1 MKWKANL
8 DSHILSFLFQG
19 DMLHLKNRKEQHSCI
34 CSVKKVSLCISL
46 QDSQVADKTIMAFD
60 SPCEVEMDI
69 SM

>member
-1 MKWKANL
+1 MKEKANL
-8 DSHILSFLFQG
+8 DSHLLSFLFQG
-19 DMLHLKNRKEQHSCI
+19 DMRHLKNRKEQHSCI
-34 CSVKKVSLCISL
+34 CSVSLCISL